1 MCNASNHPPGCRCG
15 WGGEGH
21 LGRSSGFSRFPVSG
35 PRAILQSQFRVAA
48 SFTNPNASCPVCGAH
63 VYFYQSP
70 AGGRVF
76 FDDLGPPWPK
86 HPCTDNST
94 SSGGLARPAVA
105 PAAAVSKLGEKRL
118 QWLDDGWSPFICD
131 DAQTSTGDVGYCMLV
146 GRLGDTQTILYLCT
160 VKLPDEALLQVKPAR
175 PNEFDVSMVWI
186 ESGTNRVRS
195 ILLKAFTYA
204 RLAGEWCAKEAK
216 SGKPRMSRLVRAVV
230 VKANRTQPHLAS
242 PGRASKEGSK
252 PRVEHGGRPKKGNRA
267 HSASLHSK
275 SAAAT
280 QKLNSAD
287 KKRAEDRLEKSGP
300 RKPRPATG
308 NAIALAFETARLK
321 KTDQ

>member
-1 MCNASNHPPGCRCG
+1 MCNAWNHPPDCTCG

-21 LGRSSGFSRFPVSG
+21 LGRSSGSSRFPVSG

-86 HPCTDNST
+86 HPCTDNRT
-94 SSGGLARPAVA
+94 AVGTLGRPAAA
-105 PAAAVSKLGEKRL
+105 PAAVVSGLDTKRP
-118 QWLDDGWSPFICD
+118 QWLDDGWLPFICD

-146 GRLGDTQTILYLCT
+146 GRLGDTLTILYLCT

-204 RLAGEWCAKEAK
+204 HLAGEWCAKEAK

-230 VKANRTQPHLAS
+230 VKGNRTQPHLAS
-242 PGRASKEGSK
+242 PGRASRGGGK
-252 PRVEHGGRPKKGNRA
+252 PRAEQGDRPKKGDRA
-267 HSASLHSK
+267 QSDSLHSK
-275 SAAAT
+275 SVGAS
-280 QKLNSAD
+280 QKLNVAAPG
-287 KKRAEDRLEKSGP
+287 KREDVLEKSGP
-300 RKPRPATG
+300 RTPKPATG
-308 NAIALAFETARLK
+308 NAMALAFETARAK
-321 KTDQ
+321 KG